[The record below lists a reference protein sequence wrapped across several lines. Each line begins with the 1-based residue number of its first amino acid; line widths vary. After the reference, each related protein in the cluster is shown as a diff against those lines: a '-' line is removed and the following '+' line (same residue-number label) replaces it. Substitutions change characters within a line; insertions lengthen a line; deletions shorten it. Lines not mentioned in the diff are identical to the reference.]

1 MFWIIARAMNLAL
14 TAAAIAAGIV
24 VSGGFSKTAWA
35 KLATN
40 DLDLGSLSALAE
52 TNSLADGAK
61 VILASVQPLID
72 RVMAYLAD
80 VKAERGTVC
89 RRLSEPA
96 ARNDAGRGVFRK
108 FRRACDANWD
118 ALRASLSCGS
128 FFGFYFGNRARAEPV
143 VRTSRSSKNL
153 VLRPAIAVT

>member
-52 TNSLADGAK
+52 TNSLAEGAK

-80 VKAERGTVC
+80 VKANEGQYVAGFLNRQLEMMQDSVYSGNFVA
-89 RRLSEPA
+89 LAMPIGMLFA
-96 ARNDAGRGVFRK
+96 AVFVLRFVFRIL
-108 FRRACDANWD
+108 
-118 ALRASLSCGS
+118 LRKPRKG
-128 FFGFYFGNRARAEPV
+128 
-143 VRTSRSSKNL
+143 RTSRSDFQ
-153 VLRPAIAVT
+153 VV